1 MSRMKAWAWNS
12 HLCPYLG
19 RRNQRRDRR
28 GRDAP
33 EVITLPSSPAVTEI
47 SLTMKVQI
55 ILANTFPLP
64 PHPPHLHPP
73 LYSGKEFKEPYNI
86 VSCSRKNP
94 EKSVIFLLSQL
105 ILFQSHWLFAV
116 PETYQVPLGHLPV
129 LALLPGK
136 FFSFSWLWSFPF
148 KLVLNLPDSLLKMAA
163 HTSLHPS
170 SCLLEN

>member
-33 EVITLPSSPAVTEI
+33 EVITLPSSPAVAEI

-64 PHPPHLHPP
+64 PTP
-73 LYSGKEFKEPYNI
+73 LTSTPLFIQGR
-86 VSCSRKNP
+86 SL
-94 EKSVIFLLSQL
+94 KSLTI
-105 ILFQSHWLFAV
+105 
-116 PETYQVPLGHLPV
+116 
-129 LALLPGK
+129 
-136 FFSFSWLWSFPF
+136 
-148 KLVLNLPDSLLKMAA
+148 
-163 HTSLHPS
+163 
-170 SCLLEN
+170 